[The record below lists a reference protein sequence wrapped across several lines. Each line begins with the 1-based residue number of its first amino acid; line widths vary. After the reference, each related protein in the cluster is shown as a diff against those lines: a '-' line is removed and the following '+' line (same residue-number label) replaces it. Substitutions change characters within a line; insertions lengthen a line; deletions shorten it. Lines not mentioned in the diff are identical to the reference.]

1 MLTKTLKVV
10 ALVITMLCASAVYA
24 GALEDGVAAYYKKN
38 YALAVQKYE
47 ELAIISYNL
56 EPEASE
62 NDTGSVSVAVISLA
76 IVSVLPTNDS
86 GVGFKV
92 VVVVVKIYAAPL
104 FDVPLLAPSSKCA
117 PAIA

>member
-1 MLTKTLKVV
+1 MFPDAVSTLPFKISKLD
-10 ALVITMLCASAVYA
+10 ALNVPDTTLPPPYIANVYVIVPVPLKLVTLN
-24 GALEDGVAAYYKKN
+24 G
-38 YALAVQKYE
+38 
-47 ELAIISYNL
+47 YNL
-56 EPEASE
+56 APEASE